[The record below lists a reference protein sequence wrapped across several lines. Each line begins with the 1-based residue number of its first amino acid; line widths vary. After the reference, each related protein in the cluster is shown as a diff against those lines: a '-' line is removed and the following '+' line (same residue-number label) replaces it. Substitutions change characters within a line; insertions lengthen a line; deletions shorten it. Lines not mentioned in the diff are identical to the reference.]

1 MLNTLGVE
9 LIYFGYLGRAISSAY
24 LKLWRRR
31 LQRVAGVRTAK
42 LRQQRREA
50 LALQRQLGEVL
61 PGIDGELQ
69 RRLGGSKAY
78 RHGSKMLWAWRP
90 ELWTLRC
97 PTSSGPVEQSGARLM
112 PNTKVFFDDAT
123 CALIAQQFRN
133 DISDGFAP
141 YGVALELFQFEGS
154 FLSLAIDLPDELYET
169 FAKDELIGLS
179 GAIFAER
186 PAGFTVRLNIKHGPN
201 TDQLIQAH
209 DLNHSETR
217 AEFDLAHLNINVKRV
232 EKIWLD
238 LVFET
243 PNFNRISVT
252 DLAFYKR
259 PRGEI

>member
-61 PGIDGELQ
+61 PGINGELQ

-97 PTSSGPVEQSGARLM
+97 PTSSGPVEPSG
-112 PNTKVFFDDAT
+112 
-123 CALIAQQFRN
+123 ALIAQQFRN

-179 GAIFAER
+179 GAVFAER
-186 PAGFTVRLNIKHGPN
+186 PTGFTVRLNIKHGPN

-238 LVFET
+238 LVFQT

>member
-1 MLNTLGVE
+1 MGVE

-24 LKLWRRR
+24 LKLWHRR
-31 LQRVAGVRTAK
+31 LQRVARVKTTK

-61 PGIDGELQ
+61 PGINGELQ

-123 CALIAQQFRN
+123 CALIVQQFRN
-133 DISDGFAP
+133 DISEGFAP

>member
-24 LKLWRRR
+24 LKLWHRR
-31 LQRVAGVRTAK
+31 LQRVARVKTTK

-61 PGIDGELQ
+61 PSINGELH
-69 RRLGGSKAY
+69 RRLGGPKAY

-123 CALIAQQFRN
+123 CALIVQQFRN
-133 DISDGFAP
+133 DISEGFAP

-209 DLNHSETR
+209 DLNHSEIR

>member
-1 MLNTLGVE
+1 
-9 LIYFGYLGRAISSAY
+9 
-24 LKLWRRR
+24 
-31 LQRVAGVRTAK
+31 
-42 LRQQRREA
+42 
-50 LALQRQLGEVL
+50 
-61 PGIDGELQ
+61 
-69 RRLGGSKAY
+69 
-78 RHGSKMLWAWRP
+78 MLWAWRP
-90 ELWTLRC
+90 ELWTLCC

-133 DISDGFAP
+133 DISDGFAH

-179 GAIFAER
+179 GAVFAER
-186 PAGFTVRLNIKHGPN
+186 PTGFTVRLNIKHGPN

-209 DLNHSETR
+209 DLNHSEIR